1 MSPVH
6 RNLNTKPRSTS
17 CDFVS
22 PGGDENGERKR
33 EHADQGEREG
43 ERGYSGLLLATGAVY
58 RRTMKGPY

>member
-22 PGGDENGERKR
+22 PGDENGERKR

-43 ERGYSGLLLATGAVY
+43 ETGYPGVRAFSSRPARCIVEQ
-58 RRTMKGPY
+58 